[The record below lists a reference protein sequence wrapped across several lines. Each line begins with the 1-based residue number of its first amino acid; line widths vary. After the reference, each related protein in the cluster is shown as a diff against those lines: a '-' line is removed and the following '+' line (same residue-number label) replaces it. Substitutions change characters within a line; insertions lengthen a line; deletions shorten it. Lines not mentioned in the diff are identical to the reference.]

1 MLLVAVARMRWRG
14 SHLPPPT
21 TRSGGG
27 GHSSPRRW
35 RGSGGGPSSLLQFGK
50 RGGVAVPGSH
60 GVGVLASEPRYGLAG
75 GLYFFIFFTPFNRG
89 VEANRL
95 GKGHINRD
103 LSSEVVAK
111 TALEKAFCPPLLKV
125 FVVV

>member
-1 MLLVAVARMRWRG
+1 
-14 SHLPPPT
+14 
-21 TRSGGG
+21 
-27 GHSSPRRW
+27 
-35 RGSGGGPSSLLQFGK
+35 
-50 RGGVAVPGSH
+50 
-60 GVGVLASEPRYGLAG
+60 
-75 GLYFFIFFTPFNRG
+75 